1 MYTVGTSKSDNKCIG
16 EKNGQAGTSKLLFR
30 NQFFYRDNSTKFF
43 SILHKNSNFNVIL
56 EFSNNKLKDSATI
69 YFLL

>member
-30 NQFFYRDNSTKFF
+30 NQFFYTKFF